1 MNVGSIVSHQTV
13 SFYSNNTNV
22 QSESTNKSVFI
33 IDETVENVQDSSSIK
48 KDSSNLYKELSSRYD
63 VRNATFEEVVEISNA
78 LYKAGEITFKEH
90 ALITF
95 DYGRATNYLK
105 RNAPG
110 VPSNFNMYETSAD
123 SNGRRDWIAEFG
135 ARASKNFK
143 YGNLIGYQSNKK
155 VLDIFENLLR

>member
-1 MNVGSIVSHQTV
+1 MNISTVAPYQTT
-13 SFYSNNTNV
+13 SLYTK
-22 QSESTNKSVFI
+22 STAMKMETTGEQVFKVPEAVVI
-33 IDETVENVQDSSSIK
+33 TQ
-48 KDSSNLYKELSSRYD
+48 KDSSIVYEELSSRYD
-63 VRNATFEEVVEISNA
+63 VRNATFGELVELSSA
-78 LYKAGEITFKEH
+78 LYEAGEISLKEH

-95 DYGRATNYLK
+95 DYERATNYLK

-143 YGNLIGYQSNKK
+143 FGNLIGYQSNMKA
-155 VLDIFENLLR
+155 VEILERLSR